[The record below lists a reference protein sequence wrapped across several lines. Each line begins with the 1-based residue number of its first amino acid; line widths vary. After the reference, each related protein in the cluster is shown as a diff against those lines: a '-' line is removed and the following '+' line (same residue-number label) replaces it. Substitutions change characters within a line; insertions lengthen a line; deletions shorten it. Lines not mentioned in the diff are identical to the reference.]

1 MTGIIEDVLAAMSD
15 SPLIDAATSLRH
27 RLSVPGYPEF
37 RPLQNAEIVQLEQQ
51 GNRCGD
57 WSLVQVGN
65 GFKPDFIW
73 DNRFQGVVVLG
84 SYSGGQRELPD
95 NVRLPTGLY
104 NSTFCDVDL
113 GDEVLVHR
121 VGLVN
126 RVWVESRASL
136 VQCST
141 ISCDEPATFGC
152 GDSLH
157 LGVETGERDVRKFAE
172 LTVELAERLSYSL
185 ADAHLREDYDG
196 LIDDYLTKIQSSRTV
211 IGPGAIVMNTRRLV
225 SSLVGP
231 GAVIHN
237 ATCVAR
243 SAIVSTEEQAV
254 YVGDGVCLRDSVA
267 QWNVRL
273 DSGALVD
280 NSLLCES
287 AKVQRQAKVSGSLI
301 GPNTEVEQGEIT
313 ASLVGPFVG
322 FHHQALLIAASWPAG
337 KGNIGHGAK
346 IGSNH
351 TGRAPDQEFRGGE
364 GVFFGLGTMIKFPFD
379 CSGSP
384 YSIFAAGVVCPPQKL
399 SFPFSLI
406 KFSDSSE
413 NAEFSSQRVLRGN
426 EILPGWVLQH
436 NAYALKRA
444 EKKFRERDRT
454 LRAQI
459 NSAILRPDIVDAM
472 RDALQRLTVAGGQA
486 SYTAGDL
493 PGLGGNVLTE
503 KSRLGAISTYGNWI
517 DYYALEGLRL
527 QLLERSLPAEAP
539 EAAALLQIVSD
550 EESWEHQRQ
559 ILIERQLVCEI
570 PVLLEQLVRL
580 AKGIA
585 EGVERSRE
593 RDERRGQEI
602 MPDYTQTHRPVADD
616 PVVRQVWDEFYLLE
630 CSVRKMLAS

>member
-1 MTGIIEDVLAAMSD
+1 MTSIIEDVRTAMSD
-15 SPLIDAATSLRH
+15 SPLIDAVSSLR
-27 RLSVPGYPEF
+27 RGLSVPERPGF
-37 RPLQNAEIVQLEQQ
+37 RTLQNSEIVQLEQQ
-51 GNRCGD
+51 GNRSGD
-57 WSLVQVGN
+57 WSLVQVGDR
-65 GFKPDFIW
+65 FKPDFIW

-84 SYSGGQRELPD
+84 SYSGTQRRLPD

-104 NSTFCDVDL
+104 SSTFCDVDL

-126 RVWVESRASL
+126 RAWVDSRACL

-141 ISCDEPATFGC
+141 ISCDEPTAFGC

-157 LGVETGERDVRKFAE
+157 LGIETGERDVRKFAE
-172 LTVELAERLSYSL
+172 LTVELAERLSHSL
-185 ADAHLREDYDG
+185 TDAHLRKDYDR
-196 LIDDYLTKIQSSRTV
+196 LIDDYVTKIQSSRTV
-211 IGPGAIVMNTRRLV
+211 IGPGVIVMNTRRLV
-225 SSLVGP
+225 SSFVGP
-231 GAVIHN
+231 GAVINN

-243 SAIVSTEEQAV
+243 SAVISTEEEAT
-254 YVGDGVCLRDSVA
+254 YIGDGVCLRDSVA
-267 QWNVRL
+267 QWSVHL

-287 AKVQRQAKVSGSLI
+287 AKVQRQAKISGSLI

-313 ASLVGPFVG
+313 ASLVGPFVR

-364 GVFFGLGTMIKFPFD
+364 GAFFGLGTMIKFPFD

-384 YSIFAAGVVCPPQKL
+384 YSIFAAGVVCPPQKI

-406 KFSDSSE
+406 KLSDSSE
-413 NAEFSSQRVLRGN
+413 NAGASNQRLVQGN

-436 NAYALKRA
+436 NAYALKRS

-454 LRAQI
+454 IRSRI
-459 NSAILRPDIVDAM
+459 NPHILRPDIVDAM
-472 RDALQRLTVAGGQA
+472 RDALQRLTVAGGQT
-486 SYTAGDL
+486 SYTVRDL
-493 PGLGGNVLTE
+493 PGLGGNYLTE
-503 KSRLGAISTYGNWI
+503 KSRLGAIDTYGNWI

-527 QLLERSLPAEAP
+527 QLLERSLSAAAP
-539 EAAALLQIVSD
+539 EAAALLQAVS
-550 EESWEHQRQ
+550 EEGSWEHQRQ
-559 ILIERQLVCEI
+559 VLVERQLVCKI
-570 PVLLEQLVRL
+570 PVLLERLVRL
-580 AKGIA
+580 AKEIA

-602 MPDYTQTHRPVADD
+602 MTDYRQTHRPVSDD
-616 PVVRQVWDEFYLLE
+616 PVVRQVWGEFHLLE
-630 CSVRKMLAS
+630 CSVRDLLAP